1 MAPPSAQVG
10 LGSAD
15 QAQVFL
21 LSGEV
26 VYSASDLT
34 LGATC
39 EYALLRSLD
48 YKLKRVEDARLSDAM
63 LDRTATLGNAHEE
76 AWLEGYRKEFG
87 PWDPQTGHGVYEVTR
102 PEAKV
107 YQDRGV
113 LGAKHAET
121 LDALRAGADVVF
133 QGGFFDGRFHG
144 WSDFLVKEDDAYTVY
159 DTKLARHAK
168 VTAVLQLAAYG
179 DQLLRAG
186 IPVASSV
193 RLILGD
199 HSKTDHSLRDVL
211 PVYRHRRAR
220 VEAILDAHVAA
231 DAPARWDDG
240 AHRAC
245 GRCGEC
251 AAQVEATRDLL
262 LVAGLSTVQRTRL
275 HAAGITTIDELA
287 ASEAPVPRV
296 GATTLERLRAQA
308 ALQVSHDDPTTATVD
323 GGRPVVRFDL
333 YEPQAIG
340 HLPPPDAGDLFF
352 DFEGDPLWNDG
363 DLSNWGLEYLFGW
376 VEAPDAVQVQGRYT
390 PLWAHDRAGE
400 KAALERFVDHLVA
413 RRAAHPGMHVYHYA
427 AYETAALKRLVG
439 RHGTRET
446 ELDAL
451 LTAGVFVDLYTT
463 VRESLRVSQPSY
475 SLKKLEPL
483 YMGAQLREGVD
494 NAADSIVAYAQA
506 CEARD
511 RGQHVEHNA
520 ALDDIAQY
528 NAYDCESTY
537 RLRQWLV
544 ERGAER
550 GVTPAGA
557 PRPERSPRVRTPRQS
572 DADDAKRHAAERA
585 DAAAAEL
592 WDFAERASSDQE
604 ADGTAAALL
613 AAAVGYHRREEKPYW
628 WAHFGRLSTPVE
640 DWTDT
645 RGTFRAADTDA
656 VEVLTEWECPSTRNA
671 WRRTVRLRGELE
683 PGTDIT
689 PSATVLPYYRPPL
702 PEVANAGADCPN
714 GWNPSGAEVLEITTD
729 GELDVVTI
737 SESAGKAGPTF
748 EELPYALGPASTAQ
762 NGPLV
767 KAIAQVAVGAAAS
780 LPRIASSAV
789 VDILRRHPPRL
800 KGGRA
805 LADLHLDRD
814 RPIEA
819 ITQALLA
826 MDDSYLAV
834 QGPPGTGKTYTAAH
848 VIAGLVRDHGW
859 RIGVT
864 AQSHEVV
871 ENVLRGVRG
880 VRGVRACGVPADAV
894 GKKLGRHDQG
904 LDWTVLWPGSD
915 KVPGYPDAPS
925 FAAFHAAQKGGYVV
939 GGTAWDFVSEA
950 RLPDE
955 PYDLLVVDE
964 AGQFCLANTVAVS
977 ASAHRILLLGD
988 PQQLPQVSQ
997 GTHPA
1002 EVDRSALG
1010 WLADGARTLP
1020 DELGLFLAASRRLH
1034 PDLCAAVSDL
1044 AYDGRLHSQPV
1055 AATRKLEGVRPGL
1068 HPIPVAHDGNKTES
1082 PQEAAAV
1089 VDVVADLVGRRWQD
1103 PDRGVDRPFT
1113 PSDAIVV
1120 AAYNAQVG
1128 TIRTHLDAAGFTT
1141 TRVGTVDKFQGQE
1154 AAVVIV
1160 SLAASSADEVPR
1172 GVGFLLNRNRL
1183 NVAISRGQVCAYLVH
1198 SPRLLDHLP
1207 ASPAALE
1214 EFGAFVALAR

>member
-1 MAPPSAQVG
+1 
-10 LGSAD
+10 
-15 QAQVFL
+15 VFL

-48 YKLKRVEDARLSDAM
+48 YKLERAKDTRQSDAM
-63 LDRTATLGNAHEE
+63 LDRTAALGNAHEE
-76 AWLEGYRKEFG
+76 AWLDGYIQEFG
-87 PWDPQTGHGVYEVTR
+87 AWSPQTGHGVYEVTR

-113 LGAKHAET
+113 LAAKHAET

-144 WSDFLVKEDDAYTVY
+144 WSDFLVKESDAYTVY

-186 IPVASSV
+186 IPVTPTV

-199 HSKTDHSLRDVL
+199 HRKTDHSLRDVL

-240 AHRAC
+240 VHRAC
-245 GRCGEC
+245 GRCEEC
-251 AAQVEATRDLL
+251 AAQIEATRDVL
-262 LVAGLSTVQRTRL
+262 LVAGLTTVQRTRL
-275 HAAGITTIDELA
+275 RAAGITTIDQLA
-287 ASEAPVPRV
+287 ANETPVPRV
-296 GATTLERLRAQA
+296 AATTLERLHAQA
-308 ALQVSHDDPTTATVD
+308 ALQVAQDDPATTAD
-323 GGRPVVRFDL
+323 AGRPVLRYDL
-333 YEPQAIG
+333 YDPQAIG
-340 HLPPPDAGDLFF
+340 HLPPPDSGDLFF

-363 DLSNWGLEYLFGW
+363 DPSDWGLEYLFGW
-376 VEAPDAVQVQGRYT
+376 VEAPEAAPDAAQVQGRYT

-413 RRAAHPGMHVYHYA
+413 LRAAHPGMHVYHYA
-427 AYETAALKRLVG
+427 AYETTALKRLVG
-439 RHGTRET
+439 RHGTREA
-446 ELDAL
+446 ELDVL

-494 NAADSIVAYAQA
+494 NAADSMVAYAQA

-511 RGQHVEHNA
+511 SGRPDVHAA
-520 ALDDIAQY
+520 ALEDIAQY

-537 RLRQWLV
+537 RLRQWLI

-550 GVTPAGA
+550 GVTPVGA
-557 PRPERSPRVRTPRQS
+557 PRPERAPKARTPRQVR
-572 DADDAKRHAAERA
+572 ADDAKRLATELA
-585 DAAAAEL
+585 DAAASEL
-592 WDFAERASSDQE
+592 WDFAEHASSDHE

-613 AAAVGYHRREEKPYW
+613 AAAVGYHRREEKPFW

-645 RGTFRAADTDA
+645 RGTFRVADADA
-656 VEVLTEWECPSTRNA
+656 VEVLTEWECPSTRHA

-683 PGTDIT
+683 PGTDIV
-689 PSATVLPYYRPPL
+689 PGATVLPYYRPPL
-702 PEVANAGADCPN
+702 PEVADAGEDCPN
-714 GWNPSGAEVLEITTD
+714 GWNPSGAEVIAITTD

-748 EELPYALGPASTAQ
+748 EQLPYALGPASTAQ

-767 KAIAQVAVGAAAS
+767 KAIAEVAVRAAAA
-780 LPRIASSAV
+780 LPQLVPSAV
-789 VDILRRHPPRL
+789 VDILRPPPPRL
-800 KGGRA
+800 KEGRS

-819 ITQALLA
+819 ITRALLA

-848 VIAGLVRDHGW
+848 VIAALVRDHRW
-859 RIGVT
+859 RIGVA

-871 ENVLRGVRG
+871 ENVLRGVRE
-880 VRGVRACGVPADAV
+880 CGIPADAV
-894 GKKLGRHDQG
+894 GKKLGRHDHG
-904 LDWTVLWPGSD
+904 LDWTVLRPTSA
-915 KVPGYPDAPS
+915 KEPGYPDAPS
-925 FAAFHAAQKGGYVV
+925 FAAFHAAQTGGYVV
-939 GGTAWDFVSEA
+939 GGTAWDFVSES

-1002 EVDRSALG
+1002 PVDTSALG

-1020 DELGLFLAASRRLH
+1020 EELGLFLSTSRRMH
-1034 PDLCAAVSDL
+1034 PDLCASVSDL
-1044 AYDGRLHSQPV
+1044 AYDGRLHSQEV
-1055 AATRKLEGVRPGL
+1055 AAARSLEGVHPGL
-1068 HPIPVAHDGNKTES
+1068 RAVPVTHYGNKTES
-1082 PQEAAAV
+1082 AEEAAAV
-1089 VDVVADLVGRRWQD
+1089 VQIVSGLVGRRWRD
-1103 PDRGVDRPFT
+1103 PDAEVDRPFEAR
-1113 PSDAIVV
+1113 DAIIV

-1128 TIRTHLDAAGFTT
+1128 TVRAHLDAAGFPA

-1160 SLAASSADEVPR
+1160 SLAASSAEEVPR
-1172 GVGFLLNRNRL
+1172 GVEFLLNRNRL

-1214 EFGAFVALAR
+1214 EFGAFVGLVTGRA